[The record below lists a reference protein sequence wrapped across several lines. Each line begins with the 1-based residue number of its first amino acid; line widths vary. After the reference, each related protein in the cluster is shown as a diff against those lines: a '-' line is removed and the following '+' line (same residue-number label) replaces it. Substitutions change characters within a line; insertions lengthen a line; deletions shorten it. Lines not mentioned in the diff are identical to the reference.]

1 MNNNSRIHNSVKNI
15 SFGLLTQVIQMVL
28 GFVSRTIFIQYL
40 AIEYLGVNGLFTSI
54 LTMLSLAELG
64 ISSAILYALYKP
76 LAEKSEEKIAALVRF
91 FKKVY
96 LAIAG
101 IVAFLGLCIL
111 PFLTQIVDHPP
122 QQLADDLHIIYL
134 LFLFNTVASYFFYY
148 KISLFQAD
156 QKSYVISKRNIVIF
170 ITQNSLQILSLV
182 LFQNFLL
189 YLSIQLVCQLG
200 GNLYLSQLVKKHY
213 PFLSQYKNALVEQAV
228 KDQIWTNLKSTALV
242 KIGGLLVNNTSNIV
256 LNYFSGLKSV
266 GLLSNYT
273 LLIGL
278 ASGLIMQVFAN
289 LTGSIAHVNV
299 KETLEKKREI
309 FTIVNFANFWVYGL
323 ASVCIILLVNDFITV
338 WIGSAFTLSFPVVCV
353 LALNFYMVG
362 MQNAV
367 WTFKGTFGLFKQGR
381 WLVIGT
387 ALLNVVLSFLLGSYF
402 GLFGILLSIAIAR
415 AVTNAW
421 YDPYV
426 VFRLALMQDAGEYFR
441 KYLGYVLILGIILL
455 VLSGIFYLLPLTG
468 LVGLVFKLFLCLI
481 VTNGVIYFIFRQSVE
496 MKYLLTVFRGMLGN
510 VTRKLKR

>member
-1 MNNNSRIHNSVKNI
+1 MNNNSRISNSVKNI
-15 SFGLLTQVIQMVL
+15 SFGLLTQGTQMVL

-64 ISSAILYALYKP
+64 ITSAILYALYKP
-76 LAEKSEEKIAALVRF
+76 LAERNEEKIAALIRY
-91 FKKVY
+91 FKKIY
-96 LAIAG
+96 LVIAG
-101 IVAFLGLCIL
+101 IVAVLGLCIL
-111 PFLTQIVDHPP
+111 PFLSQIVNHPP
-122 QQLADDLHIIYL
+122 PQLAADLQIIYL

-156 QKSYVISKRNIVIF
+156 QKSYVISQRNIVIF
-170 ITQNSLQILSLV
+170 LIQNSLQILSLV

-213 PFLSQYKNALVEQAV
+213 PFLSQYKNVLVEQAV

-289 LTGSIAHVNV
+289 LTGSIANVNV

-309 FTIVNFANFWVYGL
+309 FTLVNFANFWVYGL

-338 WIGSAFTLSFPVVCV
+338 WIGEGYVLSFPVVCV

-387 ALLNVVLSFLLGSYF
+387 AILNVTLSFILGSYF

-426 VFRLALMQDAGEYFR
+426 VFRLALEQDAREYFR
-441 KYLGYVLILGIILL
+441 KYLGYVTLL
-455 VLSGIFYLLPLTG
+455 VFILAFLSGIFYFISFTG
-468 LVGLVFKLFLCLI
+468 LFGLIFKLFLCLI
-481 VTNGVIYFIFRQSVE
+481 VTNGVIYLFFRQSAE
-496 MKYLLTVFRGMLGN
+496 MKYLLTVFGGMLGKF
-510 VTRKLKR
+510 TQKLKR

>member
-1 MNNNSRIHNSVKNI
+1 MNNNSRISNSVKNI
-15 SFGLLTQVIQMVL
+15 SFGLLTQVTQMIL

-96 LAIAG
+96 LVIAG
-101 IVAFLGLCIL
+101 IVAFLGLCVL
-111 PFLTQIVDHPP
+111 PFLTQIVDNPPP
-122 QQLADDLHIIYL
+122 QLASDLHVIYL

-156 QKSYVISKRNIVIF
+156 QKGYVISKRNIVVF
-170 ITQNSLQILSLV
+170 IIQNSLQILSLV

-213 PFLSQYKNALVEQAV
+213 PFLSQYKNSEVEKEV
-228 KDQIWTNLKSTALV
+228 KDQIWSNLKSTALV

-278 ASGLIMQVFAN
+278 ASGLIMQVFAS
-289 LTGSIAHVNV
+289 LTGSIANVNV
-299 KETLEKKREI
+299 KEPLEKKREI
-309 FTIVNFANFWVYGL
+309 FNIVNFANFWVYGL
-323 ASVCIILLVNDFITV
+323 ASICFIVLVNDFITV
-338 WIGSAFTLSFPVVCV
+338 WIGHSFTLSFDVVLI

-367 WTFKGTFGLFKQGR
+367 WTFKGTFGLFKYGR

-387 ALLNVVLSFLLGSYF
+387 AIINVALSFLLGSYF
-402 GLFGILLSIAIAR
+402 GLFGILLSMAIAR
-415 AVTNAW
+415 AVTNSW
-421 YDPYV
+421 YDPYI
-426 VFRLALMQDAGEYFR
+426 VFTLALKLNAKDYFIKYF
-441 KYLGYVLILGIILL
+441 KYLVVLLFILGMLFGISHWIAFEGLGGLL
-455 VLSGIFYLLPLTG
+455 
-468 LVGLVFKLFLCLI
+468 FKLFLCLVI
-481 VTNGVIYFIFRQSVE
+481 TNLVIYLIYKNTAE
-496 MKYLLTVFRGMLGN
+496 MKYLVYVAQGILQNAKEKF
-510 VTRKLKR
+510 KK

>member
-1 MNNNSRIHNSVKNI
+1 M
-15 SFGLLTQVIQMVL
+15 
-28 GFVSRTIFIQYL
+28 
-40 AIEYLGVNGLFTSI
+40 
-54 LTMLSLAELG
+54 
-64 ISSAILYALYKP
+64 
-76 LAEKSEEKIAALVRF
+76 
-91 FKKVY
+91 
-96 LAIAG
+96 
-101 IVAFLGLCIL
+101 
-111 PFLTQIVDHPP
+111 
-122 QQLADDLHIIYL
+122 
-134 LFLFNTVASYFFYY
+134 
-148 KISLFQAD
+148 
-156 QKSYVISKRNIVIF
+156 
-170 ITQNSLQILSLV
+170 
-182 LFQNFLL
+182 
-189 YLSIQLVCQLG
+189 
-200 GNLYLSQLVKKHY
+200 
-213 PFLSQYKNALVEQAV
+213 

-289 LTGSIAHVNV
+289 LTGSIANVNV
-299 KETLEKKREI
+299 KETLEKKRQI
-309 FTIVNFANFWVYGL
+309 FTLVNFANFWVYGL

-338 WIGSAFTLSFPVVCV
+338 WIGEGYVLSFPVVCV

-387 ALLNVVLSFLLGSYF
+387 AILNVTLSFILGSYF

-426 VFRLALMQDAGEYFR
+426 VFRLALEQDAGEYFR
-441 KYLGYVLILGIILL
+441 KYLGYVTLL
-455 VLSGIFYLLPLTG
+455 VFILAFLSGIFYFIPFTG
-468 LVGLVFKLFLCLI
+468 LFGLIFKLFLCLI
-481 VTNGVIYFIFRQSVE
+481 VTNGVIYLFFRQSAE
-496 MKYLLTVFRGMLGN
+496 MKYLLTVFGGMLGKFTQN
-510 VTRKLKR
+510 